1 MKTKCITVLL
11 LLAAFARGD
20 ELTKKVQTELKSQG
34 FFYTDVNG
42 VNGPETAAAIKRYQI
57 RNGLEVTGTLS
68 KETLEA
74 LGVQSDGSSAPAPGP
89 GAAPVERESP
99 APPNLRKDTPVESDR
114 NFLKKPSPRPSI
126 PRDDDAESPRSESP
140 RTPNATIGGSEYT
153 KVFSRTP
160 YAAAPLEVQQ
170 STLRRAQKF
179 LAEQGFY
186 HERVDGNV
194 GPGTEEAILG
204 YQRFIRLPLTGRLDM
219 ETLSAMRMLPGDKG
233 GPPVRREGAPATGT
247 KRVYRGVWVN

>member
-74 LGVQSDGSSAPAPGP
+74 LGVQGDGSAAPAPAPG
-89 GAAPVERESP
+89 AAPLERETPPPP
-99 APPNLRKDTPVESDR
+99 ANLRKDPPVESDR

-126 PRDDDAESPRSESP
+126 PRDDDAESP

-179 LAEQGFY
+179 LAEQGFFRD
-186 HERVDGNV
+186 RVDGSV

-233 GPPVRREGAPATGT
+233 GPPVRREGAPPAGP

>member
-1 MKTKCITVLL
+1 MKTKFITVLL
-11 LLAAFARGD
+11 LLAAFAHGD
-20 ELTKKVQTELKSQG
+20 ELTRKVQTELKNQG

-74 LGVQSDGSSAPAPGP
+74 LGVQADGSAAPAPGP
-89 GAAPVERESP
+89 GAAPVERETPPPP
-99 APPNLRKDTPVESDR
+99 ANLRKDPPVESDR
-114 NFLKKPSPRPSI
+114 NFLKKPSPRPAI
-126 PRDDDAESPRSESP
+126 PRNEEEAP

-179 LAEQGFY
+179 LADQGFF
-186 HERVDGNV
+186 HDRADGSV

-204 YQRFIRLPLTGRLDM
+204 YQRLIRLPLTGRLDM
-219 ETLSAMRMLPGDKG
+219 ETLAAMRMLPGEKG
-233 GPPVRREGAPATGT
+233 GPPVRRDTAPPT